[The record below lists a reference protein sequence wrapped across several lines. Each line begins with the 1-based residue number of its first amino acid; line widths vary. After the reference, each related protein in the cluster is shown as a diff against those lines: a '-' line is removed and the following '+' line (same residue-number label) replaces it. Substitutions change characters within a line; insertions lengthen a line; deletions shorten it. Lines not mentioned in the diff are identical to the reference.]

1 MPRKKK
7 KHASH
12 LLKRAHLRF
21 LRWIERL
28 NPPTYLFLVTFAVIT
43 GLAAG
48 FGSVLFHRL
57 IELMEELFF
66 QRGPVLM
73 HASGRY
79 YVVIVPAVGMLVLAW
94 MTHMW
99 PERAKQRG
107 VIEVIRAVATRGGYI
122 PFRTT
127 LFHFFAPA
135 LCIGSG
141 GTLGPEGPAAQ
152 IGSGISS
159 MVGRFLGLPESRRR
173 IFTAAGAGAAISAV
187 FNTPI
192 GGIFFA
198 LEVVLLNDF
207 QAATFSVLILASV
220 SASMVSRIYLGSEP
234 RFLFSEFSIG
244 PYRWI
249 FLYAVLGIVAGLL
262 SILFI
267 RYAETLHRW
276 VAKKGRHISL
286 YARAAGV
293 GLALGI
299 VGFFLPQLFGVGYGA
314 VNEVLQGDFPVFV
327 ALALLVAK
335 LVFVPLIL
343 ENGGFGGVFAP
354 AIFMG
359 AFLGY
364 LFYQLLGEG
373 LGMQFHATPFIL
385 VGMGAVLAG
394 INMIPLTAILMLF
407 EMTNDYSFILP
418 LMLGVVASTTVVQM
432 VLRESFLVSELRQEG
447 LRIASGRERNLLQ
460 SIQVRE
466 VMRPEILTVPESA
479 PISDVLKLAID
490 SDHTVLFTT
499 GRGGKLTGYIKID
512 DLRPL
517 LLDSEH
523 LRPMLVAKDIAI
535 PGVATLRETD
545 DLDTAMK
552 LFGRYGIDEVPV
564 KSATDRGHIVGTLW
578 QQDVIKAYNKE
589 TLRANLADGLSKHL
603 ATLDKT
609 TQLDILPGYVL
620 TEIPAPRSFIGKTL
634 RQLQVRNRY
643 GAEVLLIK
651 RPADEL
657 SEDGRTTTLLPSAD
671 YRIRSGDSLV
681 LFGPHEQLK
690 ELMEE

>member
-1 MPRKKK
+1 MQKKRERPR
-7 KHASH
+7 HF
-12 LLKRAHLRF
+12 LKRAHLKL
-21 LRWIERL
+21 LRWLERL
-28 NPPTYLFLVTFAVIT
+28 SPPNYLLLVTFSVVT

-48 FGSVLFHRL
+48 FGSVLFHLL
-57 IELMEELFF
+57 IEWMEALFF
-66 QRGPVLM
+66 HGGPTLV
-73 HASGRY
+73 HASGRF
-79 YVVIVPAVGMLVLAW
+79 YVIFVPMAGMLVLAW
-94 MTHMW
+94 MTTLW
-99 PERAKQRG
+99 PDRARQRG
-107 VIEVIRAVATRGGYI
+107 VIEVIRAVAVRGGYI

-152 IGSGISS
+152 LGSGISS
-159 MVGRFLGLPESRRR
+159 LVARFFGLPESRRR

-234 RFLFSEFSIG
+234 RFIFSPFAIG
-244 PYRWI
+244 SYKWI
-249 FLYAVLGIVAGLL
+249 FLYALLGVIAGLL

-267 RYAETLHRW
+267 RYAETLHRF
-276 VAKKGRHISL
+276 VSRRARRIPL
-286 YARAAGV
+286 YLRAAGV
-293 GLALGI
+293 GLALGVLGYFVPEI
-299 VGFFLPQLFGVGYGA
+299 FGVGYGA
-314 VNEVLQGDFPVFV
+314 VNEVLAGNFPIV
-327 ALALLVAK
+327 LAVVLLVSK
-335 LVFVPLIL
+335 MVFVPLIL
-343 ENGGFGGVFAP
+343 ENGGYGGVFAP

-364 LFYQLLGEG
+364 LFYSLGVAG
-373 LGMQFHATPFIL
+373 LGLPLSATPYIL

-418 LMLGVVASTTVVQM
+418 LMLGVVASVTVVQV

-466 VMRPEILTVPESA
+466 VMRSDILTVPESA
-479 PISDVLKLAID
+479 PIADVLKLAID

-499 GRGGKLTGYIKID
+499 GRGGGITGYIKID
-512 DLRPL
+512 ELRPL

-535 PGVATLRETD
+535 PGVPTLRDTD

-552 LFGRYGIDEVPV
+552 LFGRLGIDEIPV
-564 KSATDRGHIVGTLW
+564 RSSGDRGTIVGTLW
-578 QQDVIKAYNKE
+578 QQDVIQAYNKE

-603 ATLDKT
+603 ASLDKT
-609 TQLDILPGYVL
+609 ARVDVLPGYIL
-620 TEIPAPRSFIGKTL
+620 TEIPAPRRFVGKTL

-643 GAEVLLIK
+643 GAEVLLVK
-651 RPADEL
+651 RAEDEL
-657 SEDGRTTTLLPSAD
+657 SEDGRVATLQPGAD
-671 YRIRSGDSLV
+671 FRIRAGDTLV
-681 LFGPHEQLK
+681 LFGPEDKLK